1 MKANFHTEIRHIT
14 SHKHILIS
22 FPSPTIAA
30 YPHISPLAGE
40 VVLEGQEE
48 PGSPALG
55 SFNLLLLLPPTTT
68 EETSVFFSLGIS
80 FWGLYIYFT

>member
-1 MKANFHTEIRHIT
+1 MHAIGMKANFHTEIRHIT

-55 SFNLLLLLPPTTT
+55 SFNLLLLLLPPTTT
-68 EETSVFFSLGIS
+68 EETSGFFSLGIS
-80 FWGLYIYFT
+80 F

>member
-1 MKANFHTEIRHIT
+1 MKANFHTAIWHIT

-22 FPSPTIAA
+22 FPRPTIAA

-40 VVLEGQEE
+40 VALGGQEE

-55 SFNLLLLLPPTTT
+55 SFNLLPLLPPTTT
-68 EETSVFFSLGIS
+68 GETSFFLP
-80 FWGLYIYFT
+80 WA